1 MRIMN
6 NKVIDVVIKNF
17 RQILDEFGVAVAIT
31 EETELNRDMG
41 IDSLGIVNLI
51 VGIEEDLEIELDDY
65 LAEIRNAHSVKELS
79 VIIEKAYKKGV

>member
-31 EETELNRDMG
+31 DETELNRDMG

>member
-1 MRIMN
+1 MN

>member
-1 MRIMN
+1 MN

-17 RQILDEFGVAVAIT
+17 RQILDEFGVTTAIT
-31 EETELNRDMG
+31 EETQLNRDMG

-51 VGIEEDLEIELDDY
+51 VGIEEDLKIELDDY

-79 VIIEKAYKKGV
+79 VIIEKAYEKGV

>member
-17 RQILDEFGVAVAIT
+17 RQILDKFGVATAIT

-51 VGIEEDLEIELDDY
+51 VGIEEDLKIELDDY

-79 VIIEKAYKKGV
+79 VIIEKAYEKGV